1 MIDVVPSVPK
11 CPIPA
16 RKAVPVAAG
25 YRYLCRAERSN
36 VSGKG
41 TDVQLFEESG
51 TGHTGGIYRLYA
63 SVRTAPSTPFTVYR
77 LWGVSDFYMGENTFR
92 FIFD

>member
-1 MIDVVPSVPK
+1 M
-11 CPIPA
+11 
-16 RKAVPVAAG
+16 
-25 YRYLCRAERSN
+25 
-36 VSGKG
+36 SGKG

-63 SVRTAPSTPFTVYR
+63 SVRTAPSTPITVYR